1 MILLNPP
8 LTIVSCDLLLS
19 VYCVLRCYSGRDKVN
34 CRAIKYNVYIIC
46 FRRDIFTIVYL
57 LIVCSSLKCS
67 QCSQL
72 SGLIVS
78 LYLESEKQSSLD
90 SSITPP
96 SQTSMGHQHASAPC
110 LASHVTSGIRVTQCS
125 MLTWVFKLFIFYL
138 NNINLS
144 NSEGPKP
151 KHKYPAKINCHL
163 DSRARPGRQWPLSY
177 EHWTNNKWP
186 SPLLTQEMW
195 VKRKSGHLT
204 PVTVVGSPSIA
215 LMRNS
220 PSHLMPWSQ
229 ECTHQTNTLLTIFT

>member
-1 MILLNPP
+1 MHHAQQSSGKFVWEMILLNPP
-8 LTIVSCDLLLS
+8 LTIVSRDLLSS
-19 VYCVLRCYSGRDKVN
+19 VYCVFRCYSGRDKVN

-110 LASHVTSGIRVTQCS
+110 LASHVTSGLLNAQCS
-125 MLTWVFKLFIFYL
+125 REFLRF
-138 NNINLS
+138 LS
-144 NSEGPKP
+144 
-151 KHKYPAKINCHL
+151 
-163 DSRARPGRQWPLSY
+163 
-177 EHWTNNKWP
+177 
-186 SPLLTQEMW
+186 
-195 VKRKSGHLT
+195 
-204 PVTVVGSPSIA
+204 SI
-215 LMRNS
+215 S
-220 PSHLMPWSQ
+220 
-229 ECTHQTNTLLTIFT
+229 TT

>member
-1 MILLNPP
+1 M
-8 LTIVSCDLLLS
+8 LTMLPALGSHCIIVSGIWKAIVTWLLHHSAFSDLNGPSTCQRSLS
-19 VYCVLRCYSGRDKVN
+19 C
-34 CRAIKYNVYIIC
+34 
-46 FRRDIFTIVYL
+46 
-57 LIVCSSLKCS
+57 
-67 QCSQL
+67 L
-72 SGLIVS
+72 SC
-78 LYLESEKQSSLD
+78 
-90 SSITPP
+90 
-96 SQTSMGHQHASAPC
+96 H
-110 LASHVTSGIRVTQCS
+110 IRVTQCS
-125 MLTWVFKLFIFYL
+125 LLTWVFMLFIFYL

-204 PVTVVGSPSIA
+204 PVSVVGSPSIA